1 MSRRIKILIGCIVL
15 FMCIA
20 VTTGI
25 VVYLLHGRNSAV
37 VDIETTVEE
46 TTTSVAVIETV
57 EESTELFSSNL
68 SDHVGEVIISTYVSE
83 DMRDVAVSTAN
94 TLERDNL
101 ALYVFSVSYDKST
114 GEQYLSYN
122 AYNKDTG
129 EFYGDDISLVEGEAD
144 YTHVVYESYQGQVT
158 VIK

>member
-37 VDIETTVEE
+37 VDVEATTEE
-46 TTTSVAVIETV
+46 TTSVAVIETV

-101 ALYVFSVSYDKST
+101 ALYVFSVSYNKST

-122 AYNKDTG
+122 AYDKDTG
-129 EFYGDDISLVEGEAD
+129 EFYGDDIPLVEGEAD